1 MPFEEKIQHES
12 FGMIQITRVSG
23 GDRNLFG
30 SSIPHGN
37 TIRLSIHHATL
48 SRELNRDWYFAD
60 TKAFVEVEMSY
71 TRFAE
76 AIANMNSSGVP
87 VTVRYNAITMEKE
100 PLPAPT
106 AAEMQTM
113 TPEVWERMTEEQQRA
128 YVEEKGIK
136 LGCSTGIADE
146 TTCGWGELDFNG
158 YWQYPCD
165 WALAKEP
172 APQEG

>member
-1 MPFEEKIQHES
+1 MADTMEIRWREQRFHDEDGEHVVYRAWVEVACGFS
-12 FGMIQITRVSG
+12 FSAVP
-23 GDRNLFG
+23 LF
-30 SSIPHGN
+30 HD
-37 TIRLSIHHATL
+37 T
-48 SRELNRDWYFAD
+48 NRDEFFA
-60 TKAFVEVEMSY
+60 
-71 TRFAE
+71 
-76 AIANMNSSGVP
+76 
-87 VTVRYNAITMEKE
+87 RYNAITMEKE

-113 TPEVWERMTEEQQRA
+113 TPAVWERMTEEQQRA

-165 WALAKEP
+165 WPLAKEP